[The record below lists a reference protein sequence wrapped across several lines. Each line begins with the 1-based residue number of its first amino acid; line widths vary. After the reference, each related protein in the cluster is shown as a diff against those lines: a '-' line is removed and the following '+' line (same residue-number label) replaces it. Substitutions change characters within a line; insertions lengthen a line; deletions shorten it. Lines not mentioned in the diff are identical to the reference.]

1 MARGAIGNTDADG
14 DLASGMGFAI
24 GAVIALFAVAI
35 ALVVGLDQ
43 PRAAPAGQRDGGDGT
58 RPRSTSL
65 TTSVTPTSLP
75 SDRR

>member
-1 MARGAIGNTDADG
+1 MARGAIDNTDADG
-14 DLASGMGFAI
+14 DLASGMGLAI

-43 PRAAPAGQRDGGDGT
+43 PKAAPAQRDGADGPRT
-58 RPRSTSL
+58 RSTSL
-65 TTSVTPTSLP
+65 TTSVTPTALP

>member
-1 MARGAIGNTDADG
+1 MARGAIDNHDADG
-14 DLASGMGFAI
+14 DLASGMGLAI

-43 PRAAPAGQRDGGDGT
+43 PRAAPAQRDGGEGV

-65 TTSVTPTSLP
+65 TTPVTPTALP